1 MSRAALKSFFIIA
14 IVMVC
19 HTVAAQQRVLLPDMG
34 GTSTRVVSPEI
45 EQTFAR
51 DFERYMRAHNLLV
64 EDPMI
69 RDYFVDMGF
78 RLVSHSD
85 RPAANFHFFVMRD
98 PGINAFAT
106 VAGVIGLNAGLIL
119 MAHDESEVAGVVA
132 HEIAHVTQDHI
143 ARAVENQQQVSMPA
157 MLATI
162 GIAIAAGLAGA
173 GGEASQAVLMSG
185 MGLAQQLQ
193 INHTRQS
200 EAEADRVG
208 IGLLARAG
216 FDPHG
221 MTRFFERLNM
231 HSRSMGAGPPE
242 YLRTPPLTVNRI
254 AEARDRAERFAD
266 RPQIEDPSFHFV
278 QSRLRAQMSQNI
290 GQTVQWFR
298 TRLEREERP
307 TDAMRY
313 GLVLA
318 LVQAKLLDEAE
329 SELAT
334 LLDAYPNRQF
344 FRMLEAEVRLAQ
356 ERQTEAVEILAEL
369 YRHFPGNRSVSVQYV
384 ETLMHSRDAEHAR
397 RALTVLRPYLRNH
410 PNDLRMTELMARAA
424 DLAGEPVRA
433 AEAVADS
440 YVLRGGV
447 NEAID
452 QLERISD
459 RDDLD
464 YYQRARISA
473 RLSEL
478 RSEQV
483 RLMSR
488 NR

>member
-1 MSRAALKSFFIIA
+1 
-14 IVMVC
+14 
-19 HTVAAQQRVLLPDMG
+19 
-34 GTSTRVVSPEI
+34 
-45 EQTFAR
+45 
-51 DFERYMRAHNLLV
+51 
-64 EDPMI
+64 
-69 RDYFVDMGF
+69 
-78 RLVSHSD
+78 
-85 RPAANFHFFVMRD
+85 
-98 PGINAFAT
+98 
-106 VAGVIGLNAGLIL
+106 
-119 MAHDESEVAGVVA
+119 
-132 HEIAHVTQDHI
+132 
-143 ARAVENQQQVSMPA
+143 
-157 MLATI
+157 
-162 GIAIAAGLAGA
+162 
-173 GGEASQAVLMSG
+173 

-242 YLRTPPLTVNRI
+242 YLRTHPLTVNRI

>member
-1 MSRAALKSFFIIA
+1 MLRLMPKTILILLIVA
-14 IVMVC
+14 ICNVA
-19 HTVAAQQRVLLPDMG
+19 AAQQRVLLPDMG
-34 GTSTRVVSPEI
+34 GTSTRVLTPDQ
-45 EQTFAR
+45 EQSFAR

-69 RDYFVDMGF
+69 RDYFDDMGF
-78 RLVSHSD
+78 RLVAHSD
-85 RPAANFHFFVMRD
+85 RPAADFHFFVLRD

-119 MAHDESEVAGVVA
+119 LAHDESEVAGVVA

-143 ARAVENQQQVSMPA
+143 ARAIENQQQVSLPA

-173 GGEASQAVLMSG
+173 GGDASQAVLMSG

-193 INHTRQS
+193 INHTRQA

-231 HSRSMGAGPPE
+231 HSRAMGSGPPE
-242 YLRTPPLTVNRI
+242 YLRTHPLTVNRI

-266 RPQIEDPSFHFV
+266 RQPLEDTSFHFI
-278 QSRLRAQMSQNI
+278 QARLRVQMSPNADQN
-290 GQTVQWFR
+290 TQWFQ
-298 TRLEREERP
+298 TRLERGERP
-307 TDAMRY
+307 ADAMRY
-313 GLVLA
+313 GLA
-318 LVQAKLLDEAE
+318 LSLIQAKRLDEAE
-329 SELAT
+329 KELEV
-334 LLDAYPNRQF
+334 LLTEQPQRQL
-344 FRMLEAEVRLAQ
+344 FRMLLADLRLAQ
-356 ERQTEAVEILAEL
+356 GRHSESVEILAEL
-369 YRHFPGNRSVSVQYV
+369 YQHFPGNRGVSVQYA
-384 ETLMHSRDAEHAR
+384 ETLMHTGEPAYAQ
-397 RALTVLRPYLRNH
+397 RALAVLRPYLRSFAG
-410 PNDLRMTELMARAA
+410 DLRMTELMARAA
-424 DLAGEPVRA
+424 NLAGEPIRA

-447 NEAID
+447 SEAID
-452 QLERISD
+452 QLERVSA

-483 RLMSR
+483 RLMTR
-488 NR
+488 GR